1 MIVFVCT
8 NHMVIRISRKL
19 LEIVRKGNFAGK
31 YVVEE
36 TPVFFISVNFMI
48 CLSEVF
54 ARTKSFFL
62 VFDLLLLAKGH
73 FINYDPGIYQ
83 IVINSGIWAV

>member
-1 MIVFVCT
+1 MRYIGKNLIVFVCT

-54 ARTKSFFL
+54 ARTKM
-62 VFDLLLLAKGH
+62 KI
-73 FINYDPGIYQ
+73 FIGKPAD
-83 IVINSGIWAV
+83 SGRKP